1 MSDNFS
7 NHNIINDN
15 VSRTWIKIEFSLF
28 LIGQI
33 VSIPC
38 YIFVLYHFLAHKI
51 TRRALHNHVIIILL
65 IYNFIDLT
73 VDLSLTMTYSL
84 FDIVSPFSPII
95 CLLWQFIDYG
105 IWYGTISLMFWAS
118 VERHI
123 LVFHSNIIRT
133 KQRRIILHYIPL
145 LFFSLYTPILYFYL
159 IFLYPCDHIFLSTH
173 VRCGSLCYFY
183 LAPIWFIYY
192 DTLAH
197 YTIPI
202 LLITL
207 FSSILILR
215 FIKQKSRLKQAI
227 KWRQCRKMII
237 QLSLIFLS
245 THVRCGSLCYFYL
258 APIWFIYY
266 DTLAHYTIPI
276 LLITLFSSI
285 LILRFIKQKSRLK
298 QAIKWRQCRKMIIQL
313 SLVSISYLV
322 FDLPYIIIIIVQSS
336 GYPNFGSEIITPYI
350 SHLVYVPPIV
360 VPYAT
365 LLSLPRLKH
374 KLRSLLIW
382 KRNRRIIAPITVVQ

>member
-183 LAPIWFIYY
+183 
-192 DTLAH
+192 
-197 YTIPI
+197 
-202 LLITL
+202 
-207 FSSILILR
+207 S
-215 FIKQKSRLKQAI
+215 
-227 KWRQCRKMII
+227 
-237 QLSLIFLS
+237 
-245 THVRCGSLCYFYL
+245 

-322 FDLPYIIIIIVQSS
+322 FDLPYIIIVIVQSS

-365 LLSLPRLKH
+365 LLSLPRLKY

-382 KRNRRIIAPITVVQ
+382 KRNRRIIAPVTVVQ